1 MGESKSNKKHHVSL
15 RLNILFLAVFL
26 LFSALILRLGLVQI
40 VNGEEYEEELKHVS
54 NQTALIDAPRGIF
67 TDRYGY
73 PVVENSLELSVTYT
87 NPGNQSGGDMIEI
100 AEEVA
105 KFITVDTENLRDRDK
120 REYYYTKLEPQERR
134 ALIEDIDYSD
144 EDETTEYQR
153 MIDAISDEMIANYSE
168 EEEQVIAI
176 FSHMLRGTNG
186 SPQRIKQGLTD
197 EEAPKL
203 AEHLDRLPN
212 INIQRDSVRE
222 YVYGDTLKNIYGR
235 VGSIQTESVDDYLAR
250 GYMRSDL
257 VGNSFLEKQY
267 EDVLR
272 GQKAEVVRT
281 NTREGSGPM
290 EQLIEETPG
299 SRGNDLVLSID
310 MEYQQILDDIVERQ
324 VLQNQGIFV
333 QDASSYAVVMDPK
346 TGDILAMSGFQKERG
361 EEGFSNPTGVF
372 QNAYMAGSVV
382 KGASVLAGLEEGVI
396 TPSTVIH
403 DRRLEFS
410 DGTRKA
416 SLSTTIGHV
425 ALREA
430 MARSSNVYMFEI
442 AMRMADFNY
451 SPRASIFSHTKA
463 NEVLDQVKYYF
474 HQFGLGGET
483 GIDLPNEATGFASEG
498 VQESG
503 NLLDFMIGQYDTYTT
518 LQLAQY
524 VSTIANDG
532 VRMRPRL
539 VTEIVEAN
547 PNGDGAGAVVR
558 TNTPE
563 VLNTVDMSQS
573 DIAAVQDSFRA
584 VVTNTNGTARG
595 VPNNLNIAAKTG
607 TAQSFLNGRPT
618 NNLSF
623 VGYAPYDDPEIAFA
637 IMTPDTNVPP
647 SGTSGNKIS
656 EKIATD
662 LTEAY
667 YDLQDERNGPE
678 QVDSVVEEVD
688 LFEEQ

>member
-87 NPGNQSGGDMIEI
+87 NLEI
-100 AEEVA
+100 KAAEILRLPKKWA

-134 ALIEDIDYSD
+134 ALIEDIEYSD

-310 MEYQQILDDIVERQ
+310 MEYQQILDDIVERR

-333 QDASSYAVVMDPK
+333 EDASSYAVVMDPK

-361 EEGFSNPTGVF
+361 GKDLAPNRRLSKR
-372 QNAYMAGSVV
+372 YMPGSVV

-403 DRRLEFS
+403 DRPLEFS

-416 SLSTTIGHV
+416 SLSTRIGHV

-451 SPRASIFSHTKA
+451 TKGVSIFSHAKA

-483 GIDLPNEATGFASEG
+483 GLDLPNEATGFASDG

-547 PNGDGAGAVVR
+547 PNGDGDGAVVR

-584 VVTNTNGTARG
+584 VVTNTNGTAGG
-595 VPNNLNIAAKTG
+595 VPNNLNVAAKTG

-647 SGTSGNKIS
+647 SGTPGNKIS
-656 EKIATD
+656 ENIAID

-678 QVDSVVEEVD
+678 EVDSVVEEVD
-688 LFEEQ
+688 LFDEQ